1 LLTGKFII
9 PEISNLW
16 FIALFVCIIT
26 TGVLEMR
33 WSRVGIDDLWRNKQF
48 WVIGGVSAHRFVLFQ
63 VFLKVLAGVDTNF
76 TVTSKGG
83 DVGYDEKQ

>member
-26 TGVLEMR
+26 TSVLEMR

>member
-1 LLTGKFII
+1 
-9 PEISNLW
+9 
-16 FIALFVCIIT
+16 VVYCIT

-48 WVIGGVSAHRFVLFQ
+48 WVIGGVSAHRFGL
-63 VFLKVLAGVDTNF
+63 LKVLAGVDTNF